1 MPPAQAR
8 MQRPVRMPPSNA
20 SADAPALKAHPRL
33 PASCAQHNQ
42 NIQNIPHGSIENRF
56 PQIRTASD
64 SQRRA
69 RYSPRFPC
77 RPPTPPTADRG
88 SAIHR
93 SESPYSKASGLSLPA
108 VRFPG
113 VCLRYERYSRT
124 SASSVQNTVGAHRD
138 SPLPGKAY
146 MAPIRSRRSSPQHPA
161 APYRQT
167 QQQIVQ
173 TPFRTAP

>member
-1 MPPAQAR
+1 

-20 SADAPALKAHPRL
+20 SADAPALKFHPQS

-56 PQIRTASD
+56 PQTSAASD

-77 RPPTPPTADRG
+77 RHPGPPTADRG

-93 SESPYSKASGLSLPA
+93 SESPYSKASGLSSPA

-113 VCLRYERYSRT
+113 VCLQYERYSHT
-124 SASSVQNTVGAHRD
+124 SASSVQNTDGAHQD
-138 SPLPGKAY
+138 SPLPGKVHT
-146 MAPIRSRRSSPQHPA
+146 APIRLRRSSPQPPA

>member
-20 SADAPALKAHPRL
+20 SADAPALKFHL
-33 PASCAQHNQ
+33 QSPASCAQHNQ
-42 NIQNIPHGSIENRF
+42 NIQNIPHGSIESRF
-56 PQIRTASD
+56 PQIRAASD

-69 RYSPRFPC
+69 RYSSRFPC

-93 SESPYSKASGLSLPA
+93 SESPYSKASGLSSPA

-113 VCLRYERYSRT
+113 VCLQYERYSRT
-124 SASSVQNTVGAHRD
+124 SASSVQNTDGAHQD
-138 SPLPGKAY
+138 SPLPGKVHT
-146 MAPIRSRRSSPQHPA
+146 APIRLRRSSPQPPA

-167 QQQIVQ
+167 QQQTVQ